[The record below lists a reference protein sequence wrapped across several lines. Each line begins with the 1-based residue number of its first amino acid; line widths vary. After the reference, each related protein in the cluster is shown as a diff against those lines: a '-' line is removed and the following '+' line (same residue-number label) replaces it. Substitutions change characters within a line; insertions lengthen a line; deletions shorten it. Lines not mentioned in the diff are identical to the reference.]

1 MKYKLAFLI
10 VLVFSSVSVVSAQK
24 AVEIP
29 NPAIDMKG
37 YLKVA
42 KDAADYREKRRLTED
57 EFIKMSKEQGV
68 IILDA
73 RSRQKYDELHI
84 KGAVN
89 LSFPDITVESLATM
103 FPDKNTKI
111 LIYCNNNFRNA
122 EDAFPRKMAEASLNI
137 STYISLYT
145 YGYRNVYE
153 LGPLLD
159 VKTTKLELV
168 SSTFDPKTT
177 GIGK

>member
-1 MKYKLAFLI
+1 MKVRSAAAVMLLA
-10 VLVFSSVSVVSAQK
+10 VFCFGVNGQRPID
-24 AVEIP
+24 IP

-42 KDAADYREKRRLTED
+42 AEAADYREKRRLSEGD
-57 EFIKMSKEQGV
+57 FLRISREAGV
-68 IILDA
+68 VVLDA
-73 RSRQKYDELHI
+73 RSREKYDEMHI

-89 LSFPDITVESLATM
+89 LSFPDITVESLERL
-103 FPDKNTKI
+103 FPDKNAKI
-111 LIYCNNNFRNA
+111 LIYCNNNFVNA
-122 EDAFPRKMAEASLNI
+122 EEAFPRKMATASLNL

-159 VKTTKLELV
+159 VRTTKLELV
-168 SSTFDPKTT
+168 RSEIATR
-177 GIGK
+177 